1 MELFFNTTVKSG
13 NMTARNRQKDAKMLQ
28 DTVLMGGG
36 LFLITGAIIW
46 VLLNKVNASQLSQQK
61 KRLST
66 YGLLAIL
73 IAVAIFV
80 IDWHSSNYKANY
92 AALDITPILWLS

>member
-1 MELFFNTTVKSG
+1 
-13 NMTARNRQKDAKMLQ
+13 MLQ
-28 DTVLMGGG
+28 DTVLVGGFA
-36 LFLITGAIIW
+36 FLISGAIVW
-46 VLLNKVNASQLSQQK
+46 VLLNKVNESDWPIRK

-66 YGLLAIL
+66 YGLIGFL

-92 AALDITPILWLS
+92 AEMMFYNPSKIVMMG

>member
-1 MELFFNTTVKSG
+1 
-13 NMTARNRQKDAKMLQ
+13 MLQ

-46 VLLNKVNASQLSQQK
+46 TLLNKVAASQLSQQK
-61 KRLST
+61 KRLAT

-92 AALDITPILWLS
+92 AVLDITPILWLV